1 MLTSRL
7 IAVIK
12 KKKPEILKIKFSRFG
27 SGRFGSASMWGLFI
41 TSLNGDLSWML
52 YISYTACSFKKVS
65 SSKG

>member
-27 SGRFGSASMWGLFI
+27 SGRFGSASMRALFI
-41 TSLNGDLSWML
+41 TSFEGDL
-52 YISYTACSFKKVS
+52 C
-65 SSKG
+65 